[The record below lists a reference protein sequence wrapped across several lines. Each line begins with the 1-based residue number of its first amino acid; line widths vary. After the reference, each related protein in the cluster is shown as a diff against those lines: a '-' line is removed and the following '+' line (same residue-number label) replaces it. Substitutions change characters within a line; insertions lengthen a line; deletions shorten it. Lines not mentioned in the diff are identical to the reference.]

1 MISKRLAQIK
11 ENLPAQVTL
20 VAVSKFHP
28 SEDILEAYG
37 AGQRVFGE
45 SRPQELAMKYEQL
58 PHDIQWHF
66 IGHLQTNKVRLIIP
80 FVAVIESVDSLRFAV
95 EISQQALS
103 VGRVVDV
110 LLEVH
115 VAAEQTKQGFLPD
128 ELLSILPDLKAL
140 SGIKIAGLMAMATFT
155 DDRTLI
161 EHEFKLVRALFD
173 RLRLSELPQID
184 TLSMGMSE
192 DYLVALACGSTMVRI
207 GSSIFGNRI

>member
-1 MISKRLAQIK
+1 
-11 ENLPAQVTL
+11 
-20 VAVSKFHP
+20 
-28 SEDILEAYG
+28 
-37 AGQRVFGE
+37 
-45 SRPQELAMKYEQL
+45 
-58 PHDIQWHF
+58 
-66 IGHLQTNKVRLIIP
+66 
-80 FVAVIESVDSLRFAV
+80 
-95 EISQQALS
+95 
-103 VGRVVDV
+103 
-110 LLEVH
+110 
-115 VAAEQTKQGFLPD
+115 PD
-128 ELLSILPDLKAL
+128 ELLYILPDLKAL